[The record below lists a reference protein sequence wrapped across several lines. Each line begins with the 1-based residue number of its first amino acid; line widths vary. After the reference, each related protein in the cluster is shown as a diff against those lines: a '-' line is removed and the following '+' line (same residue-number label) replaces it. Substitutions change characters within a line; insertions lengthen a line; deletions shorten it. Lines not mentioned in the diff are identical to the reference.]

1 MNEKIKIL
9 KTDNFKKIY
18 ISFIFPCKREKK
30 FSVYGPL
37 LKRLLL
43 LKTNK
48 YNSEEKFINACIS
61 NYVIDFFVSHSKV
74 GDNVYFEYGVVLP
87 DKEILKDEDYSYK
100 KTINFVLDSIYNTYS
115 KEEEFYENEVE
126 KAKKSL
132 KIGVLRDLDNINVYS
147 NYRLREIF
155 DDEGYFNDSIYRN
168 KDDIDK
174 VSSKDLFKCYQEVIK
189 TKRPHV
195 FICGNVSSDFVDL
208 INEWFSDD
216 LTMNDFDTDNLRP
229 YKIRK
234 DVKHVEEKKKYSES
248 IVKYAYKVKDYKKED
263 SVILPLVSSLLNSKS
278 SHILFNY
285 LRTKEKLV
293 YTASA
298 NVHTLHGAL
307 MISASI
313 SSDKK
318 EKTFETIEQVM
329 KVMKDERKIK
339 KYLPNIKDRI
349 RINMEREKDSMGSLM
364 DDFLNK
370 EFFDDLTSSEE
381 YEIIKGINE
390 KDITSFMDRVY
401 LDTVYYLEGVR
412 DEK

>member
-1 MNEKIKIL
+1 MNEKIKVL

-87 DKEILKDEDYSYK
+87 DKDVLKDEDYSYK
-100 KTINFVLDSIYNTYS
+100 ETINFVLDSIYNTYS

-132 KIGVLRDLDNINVYS
+132 KIGVLRDLDNINAYS

-174 VSSKDLFKCYQEVIK
+174 VSSKDLFRCYQEVIK

-195 FICGNVSSDFVDL
+195 FICGNVSSDFIDL
-208 INEWFSDD
+208 INVWFSDE
-216 LTMNDFDTDNLRP
+216 LSMNDFDTDNLRP

-234 DVKHVEEKKKYSES
+234 DLKHVEEKKKYSES

-263 SVILPLVSSLLNSKS
+263 SVILSLISSLLNSKS
-278 SHILFNY
+278 SHILFDY

-298 NVHTLHGAL
+298 NVHTLHGTL
-307 MISASI
+307 IISASI

-329 KVMKDERKIK
+329 KVMKDEKEIK
-339 KYLPNIKDRI
+339 K
-349 RINMEREKDSMGSLM
+349 
-364 DDFLNK
+364 
-370 EFFDDLTSSEE
+370 
-381 YEIIKGINE
+381 
-390 KDITSFMDRVY
+390 
-401 LDTVYYLEGVR
+401 
-412 DEK
+412 